1 MRRKPISDA
10 NIQRAYRVRITLFLI
25 GALLLVLLPTYLYE
39 GFQTL
44 NALGQIERE
53 RDQWQRPADVIQALN
68 LKEGS
73 VVVDLGS
80 GVGYFALKLSP
91 VVGKRGRVMAVDI
104 LKEPLAFLWV
114 RSFLR
119 SQRNIDIIHGYPDNP
134 RLPTNVADG
143 VLVANTYH
151 EFRQPK
157 LILDHLFQSL
167 KPGGRLVIAD
177 HGPRSAGV
185 QSREIEGQLH
195 EVRPELVEPEVRQA
209 GFEIIG
215 RQNRFI
221 DQPKDDHVW
230 WLIVAR
236 KP

>member
-1 MRRKPISDA
+1 
-10 NIQRAYRVRITLFLI
+10 
-25 GALLLVLLPTYLYE
+25 
-39 GFQTL
+39 
-44 NALGQIERE
+44 
-53 RDQWQRPADVIQALN
+53 
-68 LKEGS
+68 
-73 VVVDLGS
+73 
-80 GVGYFALKLSP
+80 
-91 VVGKRGRVMAVDI
+91 MAVDI